1 MREKLKDIRIK
12 RGMTQQE
19 AADAANIAR
28 VTYTN
33 IELGNKNPSFPVAT
47 RIKKAMEYYDDD
59 IFLVVN
65 VPKVNNVTAG
75 T

>member
-1 MREKLKDIRIK
+1 MRSKLRDIRIQ

-19 AADAANIAR
+19 AADAAKIAR

-33 IELGNKNPSFPVAT
+33 IELRNRNGSIPVAT
-47 RIKKAMEYYDDD
+47 RIKQAMEYYDDD

-65 VPKVNNVTAG
+65 VPKVNNATVG